1 MARKIFKRFGIRR
14 DNNLGDLSNTTEALN
29 NLLDTLVDSPTST
42 FISEDLNA
50 IRGSFSLGF
59 TNGQYK
65 QIIGSAE
72 FITNQNGLSR
82 PFLPRITYQNK
93 LDIFRLFAGEPR
105 LFGGNGLT
113 ARYYNSTDVY
123 VNSVGIFSGTAVKTD
138 NFWEAGNFTY
148 PEKITPELIDLGGG
162 VEWEGSFIPTSSGNH
177 IFTINSS
184 ACFTF
189 EFETEGYTSGIGT
202 YTEISRIGI
211 SSTFSGTG
219 NSGNNTITLNSPAN
233 AIYVGVGQTVSG
245 TGIQNGTT
253 VNSVNRSSGAIVLSN
268 NLTSSG
274 ARNVTFAKT
283 IGQNTRINYT
293 TYVLEQYRPY
303 RIRFRYFIPQGID
316 ATNVSRYINFTLTV
330 PNIPTEIGLRYNF
343 LYSLEDYDFSDLEL
357 GSFNQFINNSIPLG
371 GGTLGSTLNTND
383 YVKVETD
390 KKIDIKYQPKTSISQ
405 VIRSSVSGL
414 IASGTKVLSLTGLDT
429 TNIEI
434 GNYVFGTGIPTGTR
448 VSDILINNSVI
459 LDQNATSLGSGTYTF
474 VEHRGFVKRITGTT
488 SSGTVTVTS
497 GDTTS
502 LSKDMIVI
510 GTGFQSYTKI
520 TTIPTNTSF
529 TVSPSQTVGSTTL
542 YVYLS
547 KGLIN
552 NGLSAYCLPA
562 ATQCVIAT
570 SFIPAGSTT
579 LTVNDSSGIGNG
591 WVVQGFQF
599 APGTTVTGIPNSTT
613 INISTGT
620 ILSLN
625 ADSNFTVTNAGGD
638 RTVCCPP
645 IDVSP
650 PFNSTLNG
658 LDTVSGAPS
667 LRIESGNLIFDSLV
681 GIVSE
686 SNITQYS
693 ITDISGSRVS
703 IQTPSGLFKIL
714 CA

>member
-1 MARKIFKRFGIRR
+1 MTRRIFKRFGIRR
-14 DNNLGDLSNTTEALN
+14 DRNLGDLSNTTEALN

-59 TNGQYK
+59 TNEQYR

-72 FITNQNGLSR
+72 NTTNQNGLSR
-82 PFLPRITYQNK
+82 PFLPRITYQNR

-113 ARYYNSTDVY
+113 ARYYNSSDVY
-123 VNSVGIFSGTAVKTD
+123 VNNIGIFSGSAVKTD
-138 NFWEAGNFTY
+138 NFWEVGNFTY

-162 VEWEGSFIPTSSGNH
+162 VEWEGSFIPITSGNH

-219 NSGNNTITLNSPAN
+219 NSGNNTITLDSPAN
-233 AIYVGVGQTVSG
+233 TIYVGIGQTVSG
-245 TGIQNGTT
+245 TGIQNGTI

-274 ARNVTFAKT
+274 TRNVTFAKT
-283 IGQNTRINYT
+283 IGQNTQINYT

-303 RIRFRYFIPQGID
+303 RIRFRYFIPQEID
-316 ATNVSRYINFTLTV
+316 ASSVSRYINFNLTV
-330 PNIPTEIGLRYNF
+330 PNSSTSIGLRFNF

-357 GSFNQFINNSIPLG
+357 GSFNKFINNSIPLG
-371 GGTLGSTLNTND
+371 GGTLGSTERTDD

-390 KKIDIKYQPKTSISQ
+390 KKIDIGYQPKTSVSQ

-414 IASGTKVLSLTGLDT
+414 IASGTKVLSLPGLDT

-497 GDTTS
+497 GNTTS
-502 LSKDMIVI
+502 LKKDMIVI

-520 TTIPTNTSF
+520 VTIPTNTSF

-542 YVYLS
+542 YVYES

-562 ATQCVIAT
+562 STQCVIAT

-579 LTVNDSSGIGNG
+579 LIVNNSTGVGIG
-591 WVVQGFQF
+591 WSVQGPQF
-599 APGTTVTGIPNSTT
+599 ASGTTVTGIPNSTT

-620 ILSLN
+620 SLSLN

-638 RTVCCPP
+638 RTFCCPP
-645 IDVSP
+645 LDVSP
-650 PFNSTLNG
+650 PFNSTLDG
-658 LDTVSGAPS
+658 LETVSGAPS

-686 SNITQYS
+686 SNITEYS
-693 ITDISGSRVS
+693 TTDVSGSRVS